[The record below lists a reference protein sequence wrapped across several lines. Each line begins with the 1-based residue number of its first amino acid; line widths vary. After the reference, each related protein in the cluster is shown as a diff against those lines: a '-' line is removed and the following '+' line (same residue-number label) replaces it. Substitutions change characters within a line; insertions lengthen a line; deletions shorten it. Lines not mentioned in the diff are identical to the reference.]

1 MSSEKPFWEGK
12 TLMEI
17 QNLDKRVKVTM
28 ENGDVFIGKLVRRSR
43 DTDGICSLSMQLDA
57 HRTYLHV
64 FSAESS
70 DTQPVIPSYVD
81 TVELLD
87 DPEYE
92 RIDSIEDVR
101 VGDIFVAM
109 NGNKFSVV
117 AVDFDDDK
125 TNRTLAV
132 MVQVDDLDSHVWMF
146 NSNFAYALRP
156 TPKLPDHD
164 GLWLDK
170 NGKTRRWA
178 LSIETE
184 SFDLTFGSIHYA
196 GTRLTIPIDD
206 DEYMVYRVEIANHRR
221 GSSSLVTFHLDRDDS
236 RPEHKTVG
244 QSASAYLSVDEAKQ
258 IMQAL
263 QQAIKEADD
272 E

>member
-1 MSSEKPFWEGK
+1 MSEKPFWEGK

-43 DTDGICSLSMQLDA
+43 DADGMCSLSMQLDA

-81 TVELLD
+81 TVELVD
-87 DPEYE
+87 DPNYE
-92 RIDSIEDVR
+92 RIDNIEDVR
-101 VGDIFVAM
+101 VGDIFVAA

-156 TPKLPDHD
+156 APKLPDHD

-170 NGKTRRWA
+170 NGKTWVV
-178 LSIETE
+178 SE
-184 SFDLTFGSIHYA
+184 SGTTLFDPESLIWRIPKISGVAFGTKSDTA
-196 GTRLTIPIDD
+196 IDLAPF
-206 DEYMVYRVEIANHRR
+206 RPAKAVEA
-221 GSSSLVTFHLDRDDS
+221 
-236 RPEHKTVG
+236 
-244 QSASAYLSVDEAKQ
+244 
-258 IMQAL
+258 
-263 QQAIKEADD
+263 
-272 E
+272 

>member
-1 MSSEKPFWEGK
+1 MSEKPFWEGK

-92 RIDSIEDVR
+92 RIDNIEDVHT
-101 VGDIFVAM
+101 GDIFVAKS
-109 NGNKFSVV
+109 GNRYDIRC
-117 AVDFDDDK
+117 VDPRRGRPVFEVSIEGEV
-125 TNRTLAV
+125 REWIG
-132 MVQVDDLDSHVWMF
+132 SE
-146 NSNFAYALRP
+146 SFAYALRL
-156 TPKLPDHD
+156 KLRLPDES

-170 NGKTRRWA
+170 DDNTWMFKG
-178 LSIETE
+178 
-184 SFDLTFGSIHYA
+184 GSIQCIRI
-196 GTRLTIPIDD
+196 GTGKW
-206 DEYMVYRVEIANHRR
+206 N
-221 GSSSLVTFHLDRDDS
+221 LDRPWISADGARAWHAAPF
-236 RPEHKTVG
+236 RPVKAV
-244 QSASAYLSVDEAKQ
+244 EA
-258 IMQAL
+258 
-263 QQAIKEADD
+263 
-272 E
+272 